1 MQREIEL
8 TFKKLIKQIPKDQ
21 RKKKFV
27 FICYGLAAY
36 DKFEYKGYKVFNIE
50 SERDE
55 ITIMSKDDFDKAL
68 AWNDDLSTHTETDDE
83 FLQDVRKMIAQGT
96 LAKKIAQK
104 IKKEIETLLE
114 PLAVLAVLRKHIRS
128 TNTEAQIKQ
137 ATIKREIILSGY
149 QIKE

>member
-36 DKFEYKGYKVFNIE
+36 DKFDFKGYKVFNIE

-55 ITIMSKDDFDKAL
+55 ITIMSKDDFDKVFM
-68 AWNDDLSTHTETDDE
+68 DFDE
-83 FLQDVRKMIAQGT
+83 A
-96 LAKKIAQK
+96 
-104 IKKEIETLLE
+104 EIL
-114 PLAVLAVLRKHIRS
+114 
-128 TNTEAQIKQ
+128 
-137 ATIKREIILSGY
+137 
-149 QIKE
+149 